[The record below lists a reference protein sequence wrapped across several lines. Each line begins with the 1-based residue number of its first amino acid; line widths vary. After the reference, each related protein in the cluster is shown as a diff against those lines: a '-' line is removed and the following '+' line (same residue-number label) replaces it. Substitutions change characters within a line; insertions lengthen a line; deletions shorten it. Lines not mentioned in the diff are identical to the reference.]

1 MYVLRIFGKKWIF
14 LTILV
19 AAIMVLFVRLGFW
32 QLDRFD
38 QKRTYNA
45 TLATRWQMAPF
56 DLGVEQLPD
65 DLDEMEYRRVTAQ
78 GSFDYANQLVLKGQI
93 YRNAPGNVM
102 VTPFVMNDGRAVLV
116 ARGWV
121 PSDRSAPQF
130 WPELEE
136 PADAP
141 MIGLIRPS
149 QAPPAGQPSTPPA
162 AAQTEW
168 YRIDIP
174 AIQAQMPYALAPV
187 WVQQL
192 PEMARPLDRLPVREE
207 PTALDATTHM
217 GYAVQWFSF
226 AVITG
231 FGYIM
236 LVRFRER
243 QAALALRNPAQAVSG
258 EEVHAF
264 AYTPTITPENA
275 EDSARSADGVSHD
288 EPTAENQS
296 AAEKQNTDEKVPV

>member
-1 MYVLRIFGKKWIF
+1 VYVLKIFSKKWIF

-19 AAIMVLFVRLGFW
+19 AAIVVLFVRLGFW

-45 TLATRWQMAPF
+45 MLATRWQMAPL
-56 DLGVEQLPD
+56 DLSVEQLPD
-65 DLDEMEYRRVTAQ
+65 NLDELEYRRVTAQ
-78 GSFDYANQLVLKGQI
+78 GYFDYANQLVLKSQI
-93 YRNAPGNVM
+93 YRNAPGVVL
-102 VTPFVMNDGRAVLV
+102 VTPFVMSNGDAVLV

-121 PSDRSAPQF
+121 SADRSASQF
-130 WPELEE
+130 WPEMEE

-141 MIGLIRPS
+141 MVGLIRPS

-162 AAQTEW
+162 TAQTEW

-187 WVQQL
+187 WIQQL
-192 PEMARPLDRLPVREE
+192 PEAARPLDRLPVREE
-207 PTALDATTHM
+207 PTALDASMHM

-226 AVITG
+226 AVIAG

-236 LVRFRER
+236 FVRFRER
-243 QAALALRNPAQAVSG
+243 QSALALHNPTQAAPG
-258 EEVHAF
+258 DEMP
-264 AYTPTITPENA
+264 AYAP
-275 EDSARSADGVSHD
+275 G
-288 EPTAENQS
+288 PTATPNGGRQS
-296 AAEKQNTDEKVPV
+296 VLSDSEAIHNRRSVSEHVEDRQIAEEKTPV

>member
-1 MYVLRIFGKKWIF
+1 MYVLKIFSKKWIF

-19 AAIMVLFVRLGFW
+19 VVIVALFVRLGFW

-38 QKRTYNA
+38 QKRAYNA
-45 TLATRWQMAPF
+45 MLATRWQMAPL

-65 DLDEMEYRRVTAQ
+65 DLDELEYRRVTAQ
-78 GSFDYANQLVLKGQI
+78 GYFDYANQLVLKGQI
-93 YRNAPGNVM
+93 YRDAPGVVL
-102 VTPFVMNDGRAVLV
+102 VTPFVMNNGDAVLV

-130 WPELEE
+130 WSELEE

-162 AAQTEW
+162 TAQSEW

-174 AIQAQMPYALAPV
+174 AIQAQMPYTLAPV
-187 WVQQL
+187 WIQQL
-192 PEMARPLDRLPVREE
+192 PEAARPLDRLPVREE
-207 PTALDATTHM
+207 PAPLDASMHM

-226 AVITG
+226 AVIAG

-236 LVRFRER
+236 FVRFRER
-243 QAALALRNPAQAVSG
+243 QSALTLHNPAQASSG
-258 EEVHAF
+258 DATHPYALEPTAMPDDGEPSTLSNSETVHKGRSVN
-264 AYTPTITPENA
+264 ENA
-275 EDSARSADGVSHD
+275 E
-288 EPTAENQS
+288 
-296 AAEKQNTDEKVPV
+296 EKQIAEAKIPV